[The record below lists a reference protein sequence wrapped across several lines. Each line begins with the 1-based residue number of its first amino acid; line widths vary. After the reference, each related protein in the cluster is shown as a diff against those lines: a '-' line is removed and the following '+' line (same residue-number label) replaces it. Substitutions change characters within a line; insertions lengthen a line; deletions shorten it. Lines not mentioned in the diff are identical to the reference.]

1 MQSLAKEVKQE
12 LTGRIVPFWEGLRD
26 EEYGGFYGYQDFDLN
41 VQKTYEK
48 GCILNS
54 RILWF
59 FSNAY
64 LTLKDEKL
72 RADAEHAY
80 RFMKQACVDREYGG
94 VFWSVTYD
102 GKPLDTT
109 KHTYNQAFC
118 IYALSSYYEASGD
131 TEALELAKKLFTL
144 IETTCMDEV
153 GYLEAFTRDFKPE
166 SNEKLSENGVLA
178 DKTMNTLL
186 HVFEAYTELYR
197 VSGDEKVR
205 RRLLW
210 IMNVF
215 AEKVYNPKLHR
226 QEVFFDKHYNT
237 ILNLHSYGHDIEATW
252 LIDRACEVIGDPAI
266 TAKFAE
272 MNKAIVKNIADIA
285 YDKASGSLL
294 NERDKDKINTWRIWW
309 VQAETVI
316 GFMNAYQKHYGGK
329 EYFEISSSVW
339 KFIQEHIIDKRP
351 GGEWHS
357 QIDDNWKPADF
368 KPMVDPWKCP
378 YHNGRM
384 CMEMM
389 RRLAEN
395 A

>member
-109 KHTYNQAFC
+109 KHTYNQAFA
-118 IYALSSYYEASGD
+118 IYALSTYFDATGD
-131 TEALELAKKLFTL
+131 TEALELAKSLQQI
-144 IETTCMDEV
+144 IETHCTDEY

-166 SNEKLSENGVLA
+166 SNEKLSENGVMA
-178 DKTMNTLL
+178 EKTMNTLL

-197 VSGDEKVR
+197 VTKDPFTGD
-205 RRLLW
+205 RLRFMMDL
-210 IMNVF
+210 F
-215 AEKVYNPKLHR
+215 ADKVYNKEKGR
-226 QEVFFDKHYNT
+226 QEVFFDRTWNT
-237 ILNLHSYGHDIEATW
+237 
-252 LIDRACEVIGDPAI
+252 LID
-266 TAKFAE
+266 
-272 MNKAIVKNIADIA
+272 
-285 YDKASGSLL
+285 L
-294 NERDKDKINTWRIWW
+294 
-309 VQAETVI
+309 
-316 GFMNAYQKHYGGK
+316 
-329 EYFEISSSVW
+329 
-339 KFIQEHIIDKRP
+339 
-351 GGEWHS
+351 
-357 QIDDNWKPADF
+357 
-368 KPMVDPWKCP
+368 
-378 YHNGRM
+378 
-384 CMEMM
+384 
-389 RRLAEN
+389 
-395 A
+395 